1 MIIDKDNIK
10 ILLFI
15 LILGL
20 GIGYAYI
27 NSDLNI
33 NGTAQ
38 VNSAN
43 WDVHWANVQ
52 VTNGSVSGT
61 NVVTAP
67 TISNSTTVNYSIIL
81 DKPGDY
87 YEFTVDAVNGGSID
101 AMIDTIDSKLNG
113 ATITVLPDYLNYTV
127 TYSDGVELE
136 QNHQLLHNTTEK
148 YKVRIE
154 YRTDINANQLPA
166 TNQTLSLQFTVTY
179 RQATDAAVAVD
190 HSFNGHSWETIINNV
205 HSGNTN
211 NYNIGDTK
219 TVDMG
224 SLGTHTLRIANKS
237 TPSECSTTGFSQTA
251 CGFVLE
257 FADIITTH
265 IMNPYAQS
273 GNVDGDGN
281 RGGWPASEMR
291 TYVNSNIYNALP
303 EQLRN
308 GIINTTVVSG
318 YGSNDS
324 ANFTST
330 DKLYLLSTHEV
341 WEDVDGNTSVG
352 IDYYDTAYNN
362 TRQLDYYS
370 SQSVTTSN
378 YSGAIKKRNGSNSLW
393 WLRSANSNNYFI
405 FFGLDSDGNRVNRTS
420 ANPNGVSP
428 AFRIG

>member
-1 MIIDKDNIK
+1 MVIDKDNIK
-10 ILLFI
+10 ILLII

-43 WDVHWANVQ
+43 WDVHWANIQ

-81 DKPGDY
+81 DKPGDF

-113 ATITVLPDYLNYTV
+113 ATITTLPDYLNYTV
-127 TYSDGVELE
+127 AYSDDGAL
-136 QNHQLLHNTTEK
+136 QPNHQLLHNTTET

-154 YRTDINANQLPA
+154 YRTDIELNQLPA

-179 RQATDAAVAVD
+179 RQATDNAVAVD

-205 HSGNTN
+205 RSGNTDI
-211 NYNIGDTK
+211 YNIGDTK

-224 SLGTHTLRIANKS
+224 TLGTHTIRIANKS
-237 TPSECSTTGFSQTA
+237 TPAECSTTGFSQTA

-257 FADIITTH
+257 FADII
-265 IMNPYAQS
+265 
-273 GNVDGDGN
+273 
-281 RGGWPASEMR
+281 
-291 TYVNSNIYNALP
+291 
-303 EQLRN
+303 
-308 GIINTTVVSG
+308 
-318 YGSNDS
+318 
-324 ANFTST
+324 
-330 DKLYLLSTHEV
+330 
-341 WEDVDGNTSVG
+341 
-352 IDYYDTAYNN
+352 
-362 TRQLDYYS
+362 
-370 SQSVTTSN
+370 
-378 YSGAIKKRNGSNSLW
+378 
-393 WLRSANSNNYFI
+393 
-405 FFGLDSDGNRVNRTS
+405 
-420 ANPNGVSP
+420 
-428 AFRIG
+428 